1 VYSGDGFGKAT
12 PLAGA
17 GEFHI
22 GQVPDSSTGDFDLE
36 KSFGGNLSQL
46 NVWNEILTA
55 DQINST
61 SKSCFNEVGNLF
73 DWSTVVEK
81 KHGAVYKESP
91 NPCKALRQSKYDF
104 TCRLNEMG
112 GGVLPPPSLAQR
124 MVCEMLIIMND
135 QGRREGGM
143 GKLPRAPTLIGPQ
156 LESESLKL
164 SRFFKLVGEFLKLI
178 RAPYSS

>member
-1 VYSGDGFGKAT
+1 MGVTWSLGNYAIYLDGISVYSGDGFGEAT

-55 DQINST
+55 DQISST

-73 DWSTVVEK
+73 NWSTVVEK

-112 GGVLPPPSLAQR
+112 GGGGGVTPSLAQR

-135 QGRREGGM
+135 QGRREGG
-143 GKLPRAPTLIGPQ
+143 GIAPGPHLNRAPT
-156 LESESLKL
+156 
-164 SRFFKLVGEFLKLI
+164 
-178 RAPYSS
+178 